1 MKQPTPCRTADYRYL
16 IPMILMG
23 IIGFLF
29 AYCSNWF
36 ADAIEYKY
44 IHPAGDYEF
53 QSDTVGSLADIWES
67 QCNHYFGTNGRF
79 VVHFIVQIFCGLAGK
94 VWFALFNGLIWFLLP
109 YLAVRFATRG
119 AKSLSVSV
127 SACALILLMLL
138 QVRIDPPFQI
148 NYAWTAAAI
157 VGWLMIFFSGRRY
170 SPWMLIL
177 IGIYSFLC
185 GECNESFSIPICFA
199 MAAYALRRRL
209 RLTLTQWVAAVTFG
223 IAAIILVAAPGNWL
237 RLGEVSYATRHTLGT
252 YYFFIPALFVPAL
265 CACVAWTR
273 RHSDKIAFTPEVLF
287 LVVLVAVNYSLGT
300 VTGYQ
305 WGARMV
311 FMANLCIVM
320 ATLALVAKKHLS
332 VVANAVLVLL
342 ALVSVAL
349 HAVDTKKFNDTDNRI
364 YEAYASSADGVVY
377 LPDTVF
383 SEHIWWVRN
392 AHQGHVLESRLRS
405 PGLPDIKIRPEALRN
420 IPADADTNVIVEV
433 APQAWLMVQS
443 KKHPA
448 RFILHKKILPGTVA
462 RHMADREI
470 DFSIPRDVVF
480 EENDMQWIGF
490 YRNIWPLTATEMEM
504 TENRP

>member
-1 MKQPTPCRTADYRYL
+1 
-16 IPMILMG
+16 MILMG

-29 AYCSNWF
+29 AYWSNWF

-53 QSDTVGSLADIWES
+53 QSETVGSLADIWVS

-79 VVHFIVQIFCGLAGK
+79 VVHFIVQIFCGLVGK

-119 AKSLSVSV
+119 SKSVSVSV
-127 SACALILLMLL
+127 SACAIILIMLL

-148 NYAWTAAAI
+148 NYVWTAAAI

-170 SPWMLIL
+170 SSGALVL

-209 RLTLTQWVAAVTFG
+209 RLTPAQWVAAVSFG
-223 IAAIILVAAPGNWL
+223 IAAIILVASPGNWI
-237 RLGEVSYATRHTLGT
+237 RLGEVSHATRHTLGT
-252 YYFFIPALFVPAL
+252 YYFFIPALFVPVL
-265 CACVAWTR
+265 CACVAWPR
-273 RHSDKIAFTPEVLF
+273 RHSAEIAFTPEALF
-287 LVVLVAVNYSLGT
+287 VVVLVAVNYSLGI

-320 ATLALVAKKHLS
+320 AALALVAKRHLS
-332 VVANAVLVLL
+332 VVANTVLVLL
-342 ALVSVAL
+342 ALASVAW
-349 HAVDTKKFNDTDNRI
+349 HAAETKKFNDTDDRI
-364 YEAYASSADGVVY
+364 YEAYAASADGVVY

-383 SEHIWWVRN
+383 SDHIWWVKN
-392 AHQGHVLESRLRS
+392 ANRGHVLESRLRS
-405 PGLPDIKIRPEALRN
+405 PGLPEIKIRPEALRH

-443 KKHPA
+443 KTHPA
-448 RFILHKKILPGTVA
+448 SFILHKKILPGTLKRV
-462 RHMADREI
+462 MSDREL
-470 DFSIPRDVVF
+470 DFLVPRDVIF
-480 EENDMQWIGF
+480 EENDMQRIGF
-490 YRNIWPLTATEMEM
+490 YRNIWPFVGTEMEM